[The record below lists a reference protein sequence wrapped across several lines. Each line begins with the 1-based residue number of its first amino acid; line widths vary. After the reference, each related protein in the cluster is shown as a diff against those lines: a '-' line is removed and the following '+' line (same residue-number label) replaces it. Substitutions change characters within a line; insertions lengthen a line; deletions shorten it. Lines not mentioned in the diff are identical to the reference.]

1 MTMELLE
8 EKRGVDRR
16 NFIKGG
22 AMAAGALGFAAL
34 AGCAP
39 KDSAKD
45 TSMAST
51 AGEGWDDEADVV
63 VIGLGGGMAAVLA
76 AVDAGATVIGIEKG
90 SAMGGNWAIN
100 TGVVFAP
107 ATDAMKNDGA
117 IDERTGAEDTIDSAV
132 DDWIRC
138 AKGNCNPDLVRAV
151 LTEEQ
156 SFINSLVAD
165 GVNVKTELCG
175 MANAPIARGHYIVGD
190 DGNRSGGGAFTNV
203 LAERVN
209 NTSAKILLDTTAK
222 RLILDDAGNVRGV
235 EVRRRQG

>member
-76 AVDAGATVIGIEKG
+76 VVDAGATVIGIEKG

-156 SFINSLVAD
+156 SFINSL
-165 GVNVKTELCG
+165 
-175 MANAPIARGHYIVGD
+175 ARC
-190 DGNRSGGGAFTNV
+190 
-203 LAERVN
+203 
-209 NTSAKILLDTTAK
+209 
-222 RLILDDAGNVRGV
+222 
-235 EVRRRQG
+235 

>member
-1 MTMELLE
+1 
-8 EKRGVDRR
+8 
-16 NFIKGG
+16 
-22 AMAAGALGFAAL
+22 
-34 AGCAP
+34 
-39 KDSAKD
+39 
-45 TSMAST
+45 
-51 AGEGWDDEADVV
+51 
-63 VIGLGGGMAAVLA
+63 
-76 AVDAGATVIGIEKG
+76 
-90 SAMGGNWAIN
+90 MGGNWAIN

-175 MANAPIARGHYIVGD
+175 MANAP
-190 DGNRSGGGAFTNV
+190 
-203 LAERVN
+203 
-209 NTSAKILLDTTAK
+209 
-222 RLILDDAGNVRGV
+222 
-235 EVRRRQG
+235 

>member
-107 ATDAMKNDGA
+107 
-117 IDERTGAEDTIDSAV
+117 
-132 DDWIRC
+132 
-138 AKGNCNPDLVRAV
+138 
-151 LTEEQ
+151 
-156 SFINSLVAD
+156 
-165 GVNVKTELCG
+165 
-175 MANAPIARGHYIVGD
+175 
-190 DGNRSGGGAFTNV
+190 
-203 LAERVN
+203 
-209 NTSAKILLDTTAK
+209 LLMP
-222 RLILDDAGNVRGV
+222 
-235 EVRRRQG
+235 